1 MRVTSFI
8 SLLFAL
14 LLATGCSTTG
24 TKIQSDKL
32 STINKGV
39 TTEQEIMTTFGKPD
53 SITTTLDRRVL
64 VYSHRKDNS
73 TERNV
78 VATTGSV
85 LGGLVGGSIGSLAG
99 GLAGGNMMNSEVTQE
114 ILTVEIDA
122 KTNKVLN
129 YQFQQSQ

>member
-1 MRVTSFI
+1 MRSVSFI
-8 SLLFAL
+8 SLSLVL
-14 LLATGCSTTG
+14 LLTIGCSNTG

-32 STINKGV
+32 TTINKGI

-53 SITTTLDRRVL
+53 SITTTPDRRVL
-64 VYSHRKDNS
+64 VYNHRKDNS
-73 TERNV
+73 TERSV
-78 VATTGSV
+78 AATTGSV

-99 GLAGGNMMNSEVTQE
+99 GLAGRNVMNSEATQE

>member
-14 LLATGCSTTG
+14 LLATGCSATG

-39 TTEQEIMTTFGKPD
+39 TTEQEIMTAFGKPD
-53 SITTTLDRRVL
+53 SITTTSDRRVL

-73 TERNV
+73 TERSV
-78 VATTGSV
+78 AATTGSV

-99 GLAGGNMMNSEVTQE
+99 GLAGRNVMSSEATQE